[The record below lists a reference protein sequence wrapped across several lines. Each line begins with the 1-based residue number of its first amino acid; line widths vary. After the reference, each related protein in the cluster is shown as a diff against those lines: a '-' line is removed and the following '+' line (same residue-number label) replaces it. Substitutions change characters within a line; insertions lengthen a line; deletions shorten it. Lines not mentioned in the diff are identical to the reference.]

1 MTGED
6 AQGASEPAAE
16 LAGVPR
22 RIVRTAVAANAIGAV
37 LVYLYLQ
44 FLAPGAYNPHLSKT
58 PGVISLAVMALYL
71 PLSVAAVV
79 KVMGPYIEQAAV
91 LAEGGAAT
99 DEHRRQVLGV
109 PARVGWLT
117 GSGWVGAAVVFSI
130 LNVAVFHNGPVT
142 VVRVAVGIALGGLVT
157 AALTATLVER
167 MMRPV
172 LAQVLAG
179 DPSGVGGMA
188 SLAIRARLLRAWVLG
203 SAVPLLAIGL
213 TPLAR
218 TDHDRTSLVVPIA
231 FLAGLGLV
239 VGVVISTTTASA
251 VSEPLKAL
259 RRAVDSV
266 RDGDLNVSVEVDD
279 AGEIGL
285 LEAGVNHMVA
295 GLRQR
300 RRLEDLFGRHVGE
313 EVARRALEE
322 EEALGG
328 VQRQVSILFVDLIG
342 STALSATRPA
352 DEVVRVLNKMFG
364 CVVQSVTDEGGW
376 VNKFEGDGAMCV
388 FGAPTDQPDHP
399 ARALRA
405 ARRLRRM
412 LDEAHGSEPAL
423 DAAIGVATGTAVAG
437 NVGALDRY
445 EYTVIGDPV
454 NEAARLSDLAK
465 TRPERLIV
473 SRTTTEAAGSEEA
486 RHWMA
491 AGSEVLRGR
500 TAPSELMTPIPAD
513 QDEKAGQNDNE
524 KAGQPPATAGT
535 MDRV

>member
-1 MTGED
+1 MTEED
-6 AQGASEPAAE
+6 AQVASEPAAE

-22 RIVRTAVAANAIGAV
+22 RILRTAVAANATGAV

-44 FLAPGAYNPHLSKT
+44 FLAPGAYNPHASQT
-58 PGVISLAVMALYL
+58 DGIVSLVVMAIYL
-71 PLSVAAVV
+71 PLSVAVV
-79 KVMGPYIEQAAV
+79 VRVMRPYIEQAAV
-91 LAEGGAAT
+91 LADGQLAT
-99 DEHRRQVLGV
+99 DEQRRRVLGV
-109 PARVGWLT
+109 PARVAWLT
-117 GSGWVGAAVVFSI
+117 GTGWVGAAVVFGI
-130 LNVAVFHNGPVT
+130 LNGAAFGNPAVS
-142 VVRVAVGIALGGLVT
+142 VVRVTVGIALGGLVT
-157 AALTATLVER
+157 AALTATLAER
-167 MMRPV
+167 LMRPV

-179 DPSGVGGMA
+179 DPGGVRGMA

-218 TDHDRTSLVVPIA
+218 TAHDRSSLVVPIA

-239 VGVVISTTTASA
+239 AGIVISTTTASA

-266 RDGDLNVSVEVDD
+266 RDGDLNVSVPVDD
-279 AGEIGL
+279 AGEIGM

-328 VQRQVSILFVDLIG
+328 AQRQVSILFVDLIG

-352 DEVVRVLNKMFG
+352 DEVVRVLNMMFG

-388 FGAPTDQPDHP
+388 FGAPTDQPDHA

-405 ARRLRRM
+405 ARRLRQM
-412 LDEAHGSEPAL
+412 LDEAHGAEAAL

-465 TRPERLIV
+465 TRPGRLIV
-473 SRTTTEAAGSEEA
+473 SRTTTEAAGTDEA
-486 RHWMA
+486 RLWVE

-500 TAPSELMTPIPAD
+500 TAPSELMTPDP
-513 QDEKAGQNDNE
+513 AGQKDGAGHNE